1 MNKPKCNKYNL
12 SRVFKRNK
20 WIILFFVVAFLVRII
35 VAAPL
40 IHDWDGF
47 VFSESAKNMLQ
58 GITPYETVEKNDPT
72 IYPNSDR
79 PMTEQWY
86 GYPPLPLIMF
96 TIPYGLAIIS
106 GINITPALENIIL
119 KLPFILGDLLFAFLV
134 FKFLKDRN
142 RKLAGRAMLL
152 VLFNPFF
159 IWISSVWGMFDIW
172 IVNFILLFLLS
183 LQRKNFLMAGF
194 FLALAPEIKLFPV
207 FFLPAIFIY
216 VLQTVKQNVHRMEF
230 FLFFIVTT
238 LAIVVPFFL
247 SNPQGFMNQNL
258 IMHLHRGPQGI
269 GIIAISDFFS
279 HIYNFD
285 VSFLVTIGSVLV
297 LFIVLAFNLLAL
309 AYMKGK
315 VERLLMII
323 LLIYTSV
330 LVFNKVV
337 NEQYFVVFVALL
349 IILTHFPKREVVMF
363 SRKFLARVEWT
374 ATFSVLFAGV
384 VLGFHFLTFLPPFIS
399 EGYFKTSTNYLV
411 FYLSRLIPDLPLYA
425 YPNSMW
431 TYYHLPV
438 VITYIVL
445 IPLILLCSYIV
456 LKGLAQVFLLRKD
469 IYAEIISYLKAFLTI
484 KNATIIMFLFTI
496 VIFLSVPFYNF
507 LDKKNAFKFVDLIDE
522 KDKTDFPADPKVG
535 VFYYTWWNNSS
546 LKKDLAGD
554 AWDKTTLEPEVGYYT
569 SKNSY
574 FVRHIKQM
582 KDAGI
587 DFAIISYHLYDRE
600 RYLTFSKCA
609 EELGL
614 YYSPMPE
621 TGDVLDFERF
631 HSTDLN
637 GEKMLGF
644 SLSNEAGERLADV
657 ILSSLVDNIESEA
670 LFRIDGVPVVFVFY
684 SHRFIPS
691 WEAESKKQLAVRIL
705 DMYERQSNDDTLIS
719 ISNSWGVKVTSI
731 EDIMKFYPSNIQ
743 EFNANN
749 KISRDFKRAFL
760 LEYEIFWDKIR
771 NKVEGKV
778 GNVFLLGT
786 YPPLDPSAVLDTT
799 TQKKVVIQFNDFS
812 AIDVFDSEFFY
823 SISSIWYSWRFFTDD
838 SSVIKEK
845 WEKQVALQSRR
856 DRNNNWPLFLTV
868 TPAYNEK
875 LVRPFNPFEP
885 IPPKINGINTYDW
898 AWETALKNKPD
909 FILITSWNEFFEGT
923 AIEPSKE
930 YGNYYLEETKKWI
943 KEFKK

>member
-1 MNKPKCNKYNL
+1 MNKLKHNKHNL
-12 SRVFKRNK
+12 SRIFKINKLLILVF
-20 WIILFFVVAFLVRII
+20 IVAFLIRVI

-96 TIPYGLAIIS
+96 TVPYGLAVLS

-119 KLPFILGDLLFAFLV
+119 KLPFILGDLLFAFLI

-183 LQRKNFLMAGF
+183 LQHKKFLMAGF
-194 FLALAPEIKLFPV
+194 FLALAPEVKLFPL

-216 VLQTVKQNVHRMEF
+216 VFQIIKQNTHRMNF
-230 FLFFIVTT
+230 FLSFTATT
-238 LAIVVPFFL
+238 LALVVPFFL
-247 SNPQGFMNQNL
+247 SSPQGFMNQNL

-269 GIIAISDFFS
+269 GIVAMSDFFS

-285 VSFLVTIGSVLV
+285 ISFLTTIGGRLLLFAVLV
-297 LFIVLAFNLLAL
+297 FNLLAL
-309 AYMKGK
+309 VYIKGK

-384 VLGFHFLTFLPPFIS
+384 ILGFHFLTFLPPFIS

-411 FYLSRLIPDLPLYA
+411 FYLSKFVSDIPLYT
-425 YPNSMW
+425 YPNSIW

-438 VITYIVL
+438 VVTYLVL
-445 IPLILLCSYIV
+445 IPLILLCFYIV
-456 LKGLAQVFLLRKD
+456 LRGFAQVFLLRKD
-469 IYAEIISYLKAFLTI
+469 IYVEIVSCLLKLKEFLTI
-484 KNATIIMFLFTI
+484 KNTTIIMFLFMI
-496 VIFLSVPFYNF
+496 AIFLSVPFYNF
-507 LDKKNAFKFVDLIDE
+507 LNEKNAFKFVDLINE
-522 KDKTDFPADPKVG
+522 KNKTDFPADPKVG
-535 VFYYTWWNNSS
+535 VFYYTWWNNPGFKSD
-546 LKKDLAGD
+546 LKGD
-554 AWDKTTLEPEVGYYT
+554 AWKKVATSPEAGYYT

-574 FVRHIKQM
+574 FVKHIKQM
-582 KDAGI
+582 KDIGI
-587 DFAIISYHLYDRE
+587 DFAIVSYHLYDRE
-600 RYLTFSKCA
+600 RYLTFANYA
-609 EELGL
+609 EELGM
-614 YYSPMPE
+614 YYAPLVENNDALSDQQFRPVNP
-621 TGDVLDFERF
+621 
-631 HSTDLN
+631 N
-637 GEKMLGF
+637 GEKILGNKLNVEAQKQLSKIIESSLIDQLENKGMLRIDGKPVIFIYDGHWFFPSWDYESKKLLTHRIVEKYKTKNQNPFKAISLQWNTPITSEDEMLGF
-644 SLSNEAGERLADV
+644 YPQDIASFN
-657 ILSSLVDNIESEA
+657 
-670 LFRIDGVPVVFVFY
+670 
-684 SHRFIPS
+684 
-691 WEAESKKQLAVRIL
+691 KQTPIAK
-705 DMYERQSNDDTLIS
+705 DYRQ
-719 ISNSWGVKVTSI
+719 
-731 EDIMKFYPSNIQ
+731 
-743 EFNANN
+743 
-749 KISRDFKRAFL
+749 AFL
-760 LEYEIFWDKIR
+760 SEYENFWKKIR
-771 NKVEGKV
+771 NSVEKEVGPIYFLSTYTQPLSDEKVCIIK
-778 GNVFLLGT
+778 T
-786 YPPLDPSAVLDTT
+786 DT
-799 TQKKVVIQFNDFS
+799 IS
-812 AIDVFDSEFFY
+812 ELDVFDNEFFY
-823 SISSIWYSWRFFTDD
+823 SLSNTWVSWRYITTHEQIMN
-838 SSVIKEK
+838 V
-845 WEKQVALQSRR
+845 WEKQEKEQAE
-856 DRNNNWPLFLTV
+856 RNRAVDWPVMLTV
-868 TPAYNEK
+868 TPTYRDTI
-875 LVRPFNPFEP
+875 VRGELGFE
-885 IPPKINGINTYDW
+885 IPKKVDGRSVYDW
-898 AWETALKNKPD
+898 TWETAIKNKAD
-909 FILITSWNEFFEGT
+909 YILIATWNEFFEGT

-930 YGNYYLEETKKWI
+930 YGDYYLEETNRWI